1 MMHMTDCVTNLKRF
15 ILELVR
21 KKKKI
26 ITPTPFQS
34 VSIDLCLPIA
44 KWIPGSSVIVS
55 EQYTILHLL

>member
-21 KKKKI
+21 KKKI

-34 VSIDLCLPIA
+34 VAIDLCLPIA
-44 KWIPGSSVIVS
+44 KWIPGSSEIVS